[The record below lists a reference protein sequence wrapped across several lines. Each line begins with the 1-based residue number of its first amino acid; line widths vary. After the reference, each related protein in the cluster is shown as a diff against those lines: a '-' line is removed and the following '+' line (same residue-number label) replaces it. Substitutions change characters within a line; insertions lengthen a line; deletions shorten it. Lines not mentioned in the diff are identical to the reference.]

1 MEAEKI
7 LGKPLLKEKQ
17 ERVQRIGSWD
27 RANRVVARFGL
38 QLPALPSLR
47 EAEDA
52 DAAKAGGKRKVAR
65 EGGRVDAHRSK
76 RTKGPDPPIPAIPLW
91 AVPLHPLRVVA
102 TVRKARAGGGREEA
116 TSAFTRWL

>member
-1 MEAEKI
+1 MFAALLIPVSAAIVEAEKI

-65 EGGRVDAHRSK
+65 EGG
-76 RTKGPDPPIPAIPLW
+76 GE
-91 AVPLHPLRVVA
+91 
-102 TVRKARAGGGREEA
+102 G
-116 TSAFTRWL
+116 